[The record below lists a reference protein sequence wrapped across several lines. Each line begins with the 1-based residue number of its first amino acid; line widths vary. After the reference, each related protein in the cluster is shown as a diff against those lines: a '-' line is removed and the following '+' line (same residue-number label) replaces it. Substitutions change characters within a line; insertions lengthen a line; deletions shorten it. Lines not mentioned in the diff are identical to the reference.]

1 MRRLPVLAAAALLS
15 AGVVMTPAAQAQAP
29 YQVLVFSKTAGFR
42 HDSIPAGIQA
52 IRDLGAANGFTV
64 TATENAAAFTPTELA
79 KYAAVVF
86 LSTTG
91 DVLDGTQQSAFESY
105 VNGGGG
111 FVGVHAAAD
120 TEYDWP
126 FYGQVVGAYFLSH
139 PTVQQ
144 ATVKVEDRAHAATAH
159 LGPTWTRTDEL
170 YDYRANPRP
179 NVHVLA
185 TLDESSY
192 SGGRMGADHPISWCR
207 AVSAGRSFYTGLGHT
222 IESYADP
229 VFRAHLLGGIR
240 FAAGRAK
247 ADCRPES
254 GYTGLFTGSTAGW
267 SQAGTGSF
275 ANADGTLTSRGGP
288 GNLWHSAKEFGSYS
302 LKLDWRLTGDGDSGI
317 FLGFPASGAA
327 DPGAGGYEV
336 AIDASGAAN
345 TTTGAVHGAQ
355 APDTAV
361 RDAALNPPGQWNTF
375 ELLVEGERLRVLL
388 NGRQVNDFTNTD
400 PARSLR
406 QGHVGLQNLG
416 DGAVSFRNVRIK
428 ELGVVVPTQVQ
439 GEAYT
444 SSSGVQPAGHAGA
457 VGGQTVGYIENG
469 DWAAYSQ
476 VSTAGARQFTARVSS
491 GGAGGRIEVRS
502 GSSTGPLLGSVAV
515 PNTGGYDTFTSVSTA
530 LTGTATG
537 QVVLVF
543 TGAGSGGLF
552 DVDHFTLG

>member
-1 MRRLPVLAAAALLS
+1 MRRLPVFAAAALLS

-52 IRDLGAANGFTV
+52 IRDLGSANGFTV

-91 DVLDGTQQSAFESY
+91 DVLDGAQQSAFESY
-105 VNGGGG
+105 VNSGGG

-126 FYGQVVGAYFLSH
+126 FYGQVVGAYFSSH
-139 PTVQQ
+139 PNIQQ
-144 ATVKVEDRAHAATAH
+144 VDVKVEDRAHAATAH
-159 LGPTWTRTDEL
+159 LGPVWTRTDEL
-170 YDYRANPRP
+170 YNYRANPRP
-179 NVHVLA
+179 NVKVLA
-185 TLDESSY
+185 TLDESGY
-192 SGGRMGADHPISWCR
+192 SGGTMGADHPISWCR
-207 AVSAGRSFYTGLGHT
+207 AVSSGRSFYTGLGHT

-229 VFRAHLLGGIR
+229 AFRAHLLGGVK

-247 ADCRPES
+247 ADCRPET
-254 GYTGLFTGSTAGW
+254 GYTGLYTGSTTGW
-267 SQAGTGSF
+267 SQAGAGGFT
-275 ANADGTLTSRGGP
+275 NAGGTLTSQGGP
-288 GNLWHSAKEFGSYS
+288 GNHWYSAKEFGSYS
-302 LKLDWRLTGDGDSGI
+302 LKLDWRLTGDGDSGV

-336 AIDASGAAN
+336 AIDASGAAT

-355 APDTAV
+355 APDTAA
-361 RDAALNPPGQWNTF
+361 RDASLNPPGQWNTF

-406 QGHVGLQNLG
+406 QGHLGLQNLG
-416 DGAVSFRNVRIK
+416 DGAVSFRNVRVK
-428 ELGVVVPTQVQ
+428 ELGGVAPAQVQ

-515 PNTGGYDTFTSVSTA
+515 ANTGSYDNFQTVTTA
-530 LTGTATG
+530 LTGTANG